1 MVMLAC
7 LLAAVLVCAAA
18 RSASFIHLEIY
29 DRADG
34 GYQQQAHKQFL
45 HHFLP
50 YINVF
55 LDSIYISCL
64 PLPYPG
70 SPFTPPIPRL
80 TFYQFPPSQFAL
92 FHLPGF
98 QVSIFQV
105 SQHPLFFPSIHFPSF
120 HYLHG
125 IPKMPSATSYHHGAV
140 GGPAHLAWSSRLV
153 IASCDN
159 LYLVG
164 FPFPIKN
171 CWPLIP

>member
-18 RSASFIHLEIY
+18 RSASLIHLEIY

-45 HHFLP
+45 HPFLP
-50 YINVF
+50 YIKIF
-55 LDSIYISCL
+55 LDSICISCL

-80 TFYQFPPSQFAL
+80 PLCQFPL
-92 FHLPGF
+92 FHLPSF

-105 SQHPLFFPSIHFPSF
+105 SHHPLFLSASIHCYSF
-120 HYLHG
+120 HLLHG
-125 IPKMPSATSYHHGAV
+125 IPQMSSPTSYH
-140 GGPAHLAWSSRLV
+140 PSSMNPLA
-153 IASCDN
+153 AQ
-159 LYLVG
+159 
-164 FPFPIKN
+164 K
-171 CWPLIP
+171 

>member
-105 SQHPLFFPSIHFPSF
+105 SQHPLFFPVSTFPASIIYTEFPRCLLQ
-120 HYLHG
+120 HLT
-125 IPKMPSATSYHHGAV
+125 ITVLSAGLPILL
-140 GGPAHLAWSSRLV
+140 GLA
-153 IASCDN
+153 D
-159 LYLVG
+159 
-164 FPFPIKN
+164 
-171 CWPLIP
+171 